1 MKKIILTFSFAVVGM
16 MTGANAQQDGL
27 QTDTIY
33 SKVDQIIIIPKIIH

>member
-16 MTGANAQQDGL
+16 MTGAYAQQDGL

-33 SKVDQIIIIPKIIH
+33 SKIEQDSIVYLT